1 MKRIMVLLFCLALL
15 IACVPTPE
23 EEVVVN
29 RNDGVL
35 EETIAKEPQ
44 AEYALQDSGATS
56 ETTSGATLQ
65 KALGAPDTLNDSISG
80 KVYGGTLTVRLDA
93 AVHLPDVS
101 AVPVFLVE
109 RYRPDAAEKRRLA
122 EWLSGE
128 TVFYDTDPIGR
139 DRYLNAAN
147 ECRRMLASLD
157 ESCRN
162 HPDYEQSKAYWTGLL
177 ENALRDYNDGA
188 DGVRHL
194 WEGSWSDSDLILY
207 TGTGASVWLTT
218 DDPDSA
224 IIGCDAVYASIERA
238 PSDMDEKQAEALA
251 RSYLDAIGAANCRIK
266 ELRPSDLLPAQ
277 GAYTVVIEPCYAGI
291 PVCRWSPYF
300 GSDTAAQQAKVT
312 YTHTAIREALHL
324 EIRCGQVVLFDWTHP
339 VRVVETANEN
349 VQLLPFDD
357 IVRIF
362 RQQIFMN
369 IYLDEGGE
377 EALTVTD
384 VYLSYRCIAKRDSDR
399 FYLVPVWDFVGIR
412 EQDAPYGKAVHE
424 LSFLTVN
431 AIDGSI
437 IACVS

>member
-1 MKRIMVLLFCLALL
+1 MKRTLLLFLCLLWL
-15 IACVPTPE
+15 VACVPTPL
-23 EEVVVN
+23 EEVVLN

-35 EETIAKEPQ
+35 EETIAGQPQ
-44 AEYALQDSGATS
+44 AEYAVEPGNATPQ
-56 ETTSGATLQ
+56 TAPGATLQ
-65 KALGAPDTLNDSISG
+65 KTLDAPDTLNDTISG
-80 KVYGGTLTVRLDA
+80 KVYGGTLTVKLNA
-93 AVHLPDVS
+93 AVHIPDVS

-147 ECRRMLASLD
+147 ECREMLASLD
-157 ESCRN
+157 DHYRN
-162 HPDYEQSKAYWTGLL
+162 HPDYAQSKAYWNEIL
-177 ENALRDYNDGA
+177 ENAMRDYNNGA

-207 TGTGASVWLTT
+207 TETGASVWLTT

-224 IIGCDAVYASIERA
+224 VIRYHAVHASIERP
-238 PSDMDEKQAEALA
+238 PSDGNEEQAETLA
-251 RSYLDAIGAANCRIK
+251 RSFLDAIGVKNCLIK
-266 ELRPSDLLPAQ
+266 ELRPSEPVPAQ
-277 GAYTVVIEPCYAGI
+277 DAYTVVIEPCYAGI
-291 PVCRWSPYF
+291 PVRQWSPYF

-312 YTHTAIREALHL
+312 YTHTAIREALYL
-324 EIRCGQVVLFDWTHP
+324 EIRHGRVDMFDWTHP
-339 VRVVETANEN
+339 VRIVETANEN
-349 VQLLPFDD
+349 VQLLPFAE
-357 IVRIF
+357 ILRIF

-369 IYLDEGGE
+369 VYLDEGRN

-384 VYLSYRCIAKRDSDR
+384 VSLSYRCVAKRDSDR

-412 EQDAPYGKAVHE
+412 EQDALYGKNVHE

>member
-44 AEYALQDSGATS
+44 AEYALPDGSATS

-65 KALGAPDTLNDSISG
+65 KALGAPDTLNDTISG
-80 KVYGGTLTVRLDA
+80 KVYGGTLTVKLNA
-93 AVHLPDVS
+93 AVHIPDVS

-147 ECRRMLASLD
+147 ECREMLASLD
-157 ESCRN
+157 DHYRN
-162 HPDYEQSKAYWTGLL
+162 HPDYAQSKAYWTEIL
-177 ENALRDYNDGA
+177 ENAMRDYNNGA

-207 TGTGASVWLTT
+207 TETGASVWLTT

-224 IIGCDAVYASIERA
+224 VIRCDAVHASIERA

-251 RSYLDAIGAANCRIK
+251 RSFLDVIGVKNYRIK
-266 ELRPSDLLPAQ
+266 ELRPSEPVPAQ

-291 PVCRWSPYF
+291 PVRQWSPYF

-384 VYLSYRCIAKRDSDR
+384 VSLSYRCIAKRDSDR
-399 FYLVPVWDFVGIR
+399 YYLVPVWDFVGYL
-412 EQDAPYGKAVHE
+412 EQDALYGKNVHE

>member
-1 MKRIMVLLFCLALL
+1 MKRIIVLLLVSLL
-15 IACVPTPE
+15 IACVPTPDE
-23 EEVVVN
+23 EIVVN
-29 RNDGVL
+29 KTDNVL
-35 EETIAKEPQ
+35 EETIAEQPQ
-44 AEYALQDSGATS
+44 TEYALPDGGATP
-56 ETTSGATLQ
+56 ETAGGATLQ
-65 KALGAPDTLNDSISG
+65 KALDAPDTLNDSISG
-80 KVYGGTLTVRLDA
+80 KVYGGTLTVKLNA
-93 AVHLPDVS
+93 AVHIPEVS
-101 AVPVFLVE
+101 AVPVYLVE
-109 RYRPDAAEKRRLA
+109 RYRPDASEKRRLA

-128 TVFYDTDPIGR
+128 TVFYDADPIGR

-147 ECRRMLASLD
+147 ECREMLAALD

-162 HPDYEQSKAYWTGLL
+162 HPDYEQNKAYWTEIL
-177 ENALRDYNDGA
+177 ENAMRDYNDGA

-224 IIGCDAVYASIERA
+224 IIGYDAVHASIERA
-238 PSDMDEKQAEALA
+238 PSEMNEEQAMALA
-251 RSYLDAIGAANCRIK
+251 RAFLDAIGAKNCRIK
-266 ELRPSDLLPAQ
+266 ELRPSDPAPAQ

-291 PVCRWSPYF
+291 PVRRWSPYF

-324 EIRCGQVVLFDWTHP
+324 EIRRGQVDLFDWTNP

-349 VQLLPFDD
+349 VQLLPFAE
-357 IVRIF
+357 ILRIF
-362 RQQIFMN
+362 RQQVFMN
-369 IYLDEGGE
+369 VYLDEGRNE
-377 EALTVTD
+377 TLTVTD

-399 FYLVPVWDFVGIR
+399 FYLVPVWDFVGYR
-412 EQDAPYGKAVHE
+412 EQDALHGKTVHE
-424 LSFLTVN
+424 LTFLTVN